1 MSILLD
7 TKILENNSIEFHNL
21 SVPMTSGGTIYGK
34 GSSGQ
39 ILKSNGNTVY
49 WGNPVDKE
57 LPSTQLNGYYTPG
70 DDLDSQVE
78 VVETGAKSYSA
89 SLTAHTVGYGYLFLK
104 GSPGQNVGTYHSSLR
119 LDSTNNSDPYMFV
132 LSPGDTL
139 NITVGLDN
147 PSGLIHNGA
156 KIYSYST
163 NMTPKASVILSTQSD
178 PETAMDSTNLLIED
192 GNGSTVTEL
201 TLPITTTN
209 TTSSSRH
216 YSYSYTNNLNRI
228 RTVYLHIILKVQNSS
243 LYDIRKISGGDI
255 QTSGMLTYILKP
267 YLSYSIENELDTF
280 PLGSPYCNYGTDG
293 YVIIRNEESITAM
306 LPDTFYVKRGNF
318 CYKIDS
324 TGIKKSTDGGTSWV

>member
-21 SVPMTSGGTIYGK
+21 SVPTTSGGTTYGK
-34 GSSGQ
+34 GNSGQ

-57 LPSTQLNGYYTPG
+57 LPAKQLSGYYTPG
-70 DDLDSQVE
+70 DEIDSTME

-89 SLTAHTVGYGYLFLK
+89 SLTAHTVGYGYLFLN

-119 LDSTNNSDPYMFV
+119 LDTTNNSDPYMFV
-132 LSPGDTL
+132 LRPGDTL

-163 NMTPKASVILSTQSD
+163 NLTPKASVVLSTQSD
-178 PETAMDSTNLLIED
+178 PATAMNSTNLLSED
-192 GNGSTVTEL
+192 GNGLTEL
-201 TLPITTTN
+201 TLPITTTSS
-209 TTSSSRH
+209 TSSSRH
-216 YSYSYTNNLNRI
+216 YSYSYTNNLNRV
-228 RTVYLHIILKVQNSS
+228 RNVYLHIILKVQNSS
-243 LYDIRKISGGDI
+243 LYDIRKVSGGMV
-255 QTSGMLTYILKP
+255 QTSGVLTYVLKP
-267 YLSYSIENELDTF
+267 YLSYSIMNIFDTF

-293 YVIIRNEESITAM
+293 YVIIRNEDSITAM
-306 LPDTFYVKRGNF
+306 LPDTFYVKRGDF

-324 TGIKKSTDGGTSWV
+324 TGIKKSTDGGTVWV